1 MSFSIDTSTSWGL
14 GRHNVDIPQAWI
26 PSMLASQYAFA
37 ILYCLALISTKSSV
51 LVLYLSI
58 SETEKFLRVGAAV
71 TLIVVNVAGFALMF
85 LIAFQCRPVRAAY
98 DLSIKNPSCI
108 PIISIFLASAAINII
123 TNLSIIVLPISVIA
137 RMRLP
142 RREKAMLIFL
152 FTVGIVVTVI
162 NVVRIYYLQLAASR
176 TSAPGGVNVASSPGF
191 SYNISL
197 GLLWAAVEVN
207 VGITCTCLPT
217 LKPLAKTVAPQV
229 LLDYYH
235 RTSNDESQFNS

>member
-137 RMRLP
+137 TMRLP

-176 TSAPGGVNVASSPGF
+176 TSAPGGVNVASSAGF
-191 SYNISL
+191 SYNVSL

-217 LKPLAKTVAPQV
+217 LKPLAKTFAPQV

-235 RTSNDESQFNS
+235 RTSNGESHFTS